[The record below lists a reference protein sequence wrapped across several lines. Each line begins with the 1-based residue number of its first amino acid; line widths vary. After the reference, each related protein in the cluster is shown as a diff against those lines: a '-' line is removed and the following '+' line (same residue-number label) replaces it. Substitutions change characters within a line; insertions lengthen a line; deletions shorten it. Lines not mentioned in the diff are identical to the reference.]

1 MFITVN
7 DIPKIVNEY
16 LLREIVPKVK
26 SDVVKFSLSFCAGYL
41 GNHTINT
48 ILGKYGAII
57 SAFGIIDDNGKI
69 DVELMRDNAVRAI
82 KACPNQKFEY
92 MGYVA
97 DEDDIDALYKI
108 MVQYAKNHDEKII
121 N

>member
-1 MFITVN
+1 
-7 DIPKIVNEY
+7 
-16 LLREIVPKVK
+16 
-26 SDVVKFSLSFCAGYL
+26 
-41 GNHTINT
+41 
-48 ILGKYGAII
+48 
-57 SAFGIIDDNGKI
+57 
-69 DVELMRDNAVRAI
+69 MRDNAVRAI